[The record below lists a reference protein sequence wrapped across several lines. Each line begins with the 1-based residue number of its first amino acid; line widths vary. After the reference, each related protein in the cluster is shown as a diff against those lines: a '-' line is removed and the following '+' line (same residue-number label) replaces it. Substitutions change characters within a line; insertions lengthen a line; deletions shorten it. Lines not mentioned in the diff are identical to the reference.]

1 MIVRTHNA
9 FISDLREAV
18 LSCLFPLVLSG
29 KVELLALGR
38 QTAPLIAYYLG
49 LHCVQVQPQARTS
62 LYSVPSKVSS
72 LGENFRAPLWPPSP
86 LEQNLHTIASELGWN
101 SGPASWG
108 ACQ

>member
-38 QTAPLIAYYLG
+38 QTAP
-49 LHCVQVQPQARTS
+49 
-62 LYSVPSKVSS
+62 
-72 LGENFRAPLWPPSP
+72 
-86 LEQNLHTIASELGWN
+86 
-101 SGPASWG
+101 
-108 ACQ
+108 